1 MEAMLDQDISDDQ
14 SSPAWGVP
22 WPRPAKW
29 YRSQMLLVFTLK
41 KRTIA
46 NMEKLSHQKLFSP
59 PPMSNPE
66 MASAKA
72 DYTDAEVQ
80 FGMGFK
86 FAADTGAAQDYRQA
100 AEWYHKAAEQNHS
113 LAQFNLGVM
122 YARGQGVVRDD
133 AQSAMWFGKAAHL
146 GDAGAQY
153 HMGDSCHRASV
164 VQGPV
169 DAAESRIEAYKWYR
183 LAAVQD
189 YRNAIMAW
197 SNLTLNMTRADVA
210 AGDQR
215 VAAFEVTRAGRGG
228 L

>member
-1 MEAMLDQDISDDQ
+1 
-14 SSPAWGVP
+14 
-22 WPRPAKW
+22 
-29 YRSQMLLVFTLK
+29 MLLVFAFK
-41 KRTIA
+41 KCIIVI
-46 NMEKLSHQKLFSP
+46 MEKSSPQKMFSP
-59 PPMSNPE
+59 PLVSDPE
-66 MASAKA
+66 MASAKT
-72 DYTDAEVQ
+72 DYGDAEVQ

-100 AEWYHKAAEQNHS
+100 AEWYHKAAAQNHS

-122 YARGQGVVRDD
+122 YARGQGVVRDA

-164 VQGPV
+164 VQAPTE
-169 DAAESRIEAYKWYR
+169 AAESRIEAYKWYR

-189 YRNAIMAW
+189 YRNSIMAW
-197 SNLTLNMTRADVA
+197 SNLTYNMTRAEVA

-215 VAAFEVTRAGRGG
+215 VAAFEVTRA
-228 L
+228 

>member
-1 MEAMLDQDISDDQ
+1 MDKTSH
-14 SSPAWGVP
+14 S
-22 WPRPAKW
+22 KN
-29 YRSQMLLVFTLK
+29 FTL
-41 KRTIA
+41 
-46 NMEKLSHQKLFSP
+46 P
-59 PPMSNPE
+59 PVSDPE

-86 FAADTGAAQDYRQA
+86 FAADPGAAPDYRQA

-122 YARGQGVVRDD
+122 YAKGQGVVRDA

-164 VQGPV
+164 VQGPA

-183 LAAVQD
+183 LAAAQD
-189 YRNAIMAW
+189 YRNSIMAW

-215 VAAFEVTRAGRGG
+215 VAAFEVARASSGG